1 MAIQRAIINQ
11 ERKTRRI
18 WKDHGCAPSYSSIA
32 DFAIL
37 QLPWLCNIPHFFLML
52 KRHFVHQ
59 SKATFLWPCCM
70 LPSKSGGQD
79 EIWNKENVTAGN
91 GGGKNLFALKWAEGQ
106 VLEWLFKGPHEMT
119 ACNGAAFQTLQENVP
134 KLSEGK
140 YCMGNYGTTLAEIP
154 YFLIF
159 FFFPDQL
166 GWIIWRGRCIFG
178 YLSALERLLM
188 VLCSPDFF
196 QRLAWKSYNRR
207 QNFRSVNF
215 CCSCEYITLCIL

>member
-37 QLPWLCNIPHFFLML
+37 QPPWLCNIPHFFLML

-91 GGGKNLFALKWAEGQ
+91 GGGKNLLALKWAEGQ

-159 FFFPDQL
+159 FFFSRPTRL
-166 GWIIWRGRCIFG
+166 NH
-178 YLSALERLLM
+178 LERQMHFWIL
-188 VLCSPDFF
+188 VSS
-196 QRLAWKSYNRR
+196 WKTSYGSLQSR
-207 QNFRSVNF
+207 FLSKA
-215 CCSCEYITLCIL
+215 CMEKL